1 VKIAIVET
9 YYPAF
14 LMSRYRASPGL
25 RSRSYEA
32 QLKELLDACFG
43 TSDFYSRNLAALGCE
58 AIDLIGNCVPLQS
71 AWARQNR
78 VDVSHLAMR
87 VPARLFRI
95 PLLGRWLA
103 GLPGL
108 LDIAAAQIQAFR
120 PDVLYCQNLSFFP
133 PARLAALKQHVGI
146 VVGQIAS
153 PLPPRAFLQGYDLI
167 LTSFPHFLDRIRGM
181 GIGSEYFRIGFDT
194 RVLERVGQ
202 TARDIDVSFVG
213 GISRHHDKAIPLLE
227 RLARETAI
235 QFFGYGAAGLDAGS
249 PIVARHRGE
258 VWGLDMYRTL
268 ARSRVTLNRH
278 INVAENFANNMRL
291 YEATGMGAM
300 LLTDRKENLG
310 ELFEVGREVVDYQ
323 SPDEAIELIHYYAEH
338 AGEAAAI
345 AQAGQ
350 QRTLREHTYAR
361 RMEELVPILK
371 RCLDGRKR

>member
-1 VKIAIVET
+1 MRIAIVDT

-14 LMSRYRASPGL
+14 LASYYRASSGL
-25 RSRSYEA
+25 ESRPYDE
-32 QLKELLDACFG
+32 QLRALVDACFG
-43 TSDFYSRNLAALGCE
+43 TSDFYSRHLSALGCE

-78 VDVSHLAMR
+78 VAFSELAMR

-108 LDIAAAQIQAFR
+108 LDIAAAQIRAFR
-120 PDVLYCQNLSFFP
+120 PDVLYCQDLSFFP
-133 PARLAALKQHVGI
+133 PERLAALKRHVGI

-153 PLPPRAFLQGYDLI
+153 PLPPRVFVEGYDLI
-167 LTSFPHFLDRIRGM
+167 LTSFPHFVDRIRSM

-194 RVLERVGQ
+194 RVLERLGEVQ
-202 TARDIDVSFVG
+202 KDIDVSFVG
-213 GISRHHDKAIPLLE
+213 GISRHHDQAIPLLE
-227 RLARETAI
+227 RLARETGI
-235 QFFGYGAAGLDAGS
+235 QFFGYGAGSLDSRSA
-249 PIVARHRGE
+249 IVARHRGE

-278 INVAENFANNMRL
+278 INVAGNYANNMRL
-291 YEATGMGAM
+291 YEATGVGAV

-310 ELFEVGREVVDYQ
+310 ELFEVGREVVSYK
-323 SPDEAIELIHYYAEH
+323 SPDEAIELINYYGEH
-338 AGEAAAI
+338 AEEAAAI

-350 QRTLREHTYAR
+350 RRTLREHTYAQ
-361 RMEELVPILK
+361 RMRALLPILQTWL
-371 RCLDGRKR
+371 RRRKR